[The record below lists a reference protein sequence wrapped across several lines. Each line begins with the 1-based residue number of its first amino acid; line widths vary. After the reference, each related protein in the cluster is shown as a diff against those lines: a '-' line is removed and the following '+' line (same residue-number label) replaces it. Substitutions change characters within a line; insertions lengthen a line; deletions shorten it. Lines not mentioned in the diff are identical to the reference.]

1 MAKNT
6 TWSTVERNTKLDAVK
21 ADFNTGYLRIY
32 DSTGTGQPAGPDT
45 AITTQVLLAEL
56 RFNATAFP
64 ASSSGVLTANAI
76 TSDAAANATGTAT
89 WFRCLKSD
97 GTTALM
103 DGTVGTASAN
113 LILATT
119 SIVINAVVD
128 VSSFTIT
135 DAAASAL

>member
-6 TWSTVERNTKLDAVK
+6 TWSTAERNAKLDAVK

-32 DSTGTGQPAGPDT
+32 DSTGAGQPAGPDT
-45 AITTQVLLAEL
+45 AVSTQVLLAEL

-64 ASSSGVLTANAI
+64 AASGGVLTANAI
-76 TSDAAANATGTAT
+76 TSDASANATGTAT

-103 DGTVGTASAN
+103 DGSVGTATSN
-113 LILATT
+113 LILATV
-119 SIVINAVVD
+119 SIVAAAVVD
-128 VSSFTIT
+128 VTAFTIT